1 MRDEE
6 KTKERLIKELMETR
20 QRLAQLEERE
30 VDRNKTEEALR
41 NSEERYKKMVNAVTT
56 YIYSVEIR
64 NGNAVSTWHSRGC
77 FGITGFN
84 PEDYVSNPYLWR
96 SMIYHDD
103 WEIVENSIKEILK
116 GNTVLPV
123 EHRIIRRDDTVVWI
137 RNTMVPYYDEKGL
150 LIKYDGLIEDITK
163 RKQTEEAL
171 R

>member
-1 MRDEE
+1 
-6 KTKERLIKELMETR
+6 
-20 QRLAQLEERE
+20 
-30 VDRNKTEEALR
+30 
-41 NSEERYKKMVNAVTT
+41 MVNAVTT

-64 NGNAVSTWHSRGC
+64 NGNVVSTWHSRGC

-103 WEIVENSIKEILK
+103 WEIVEHSIKEILK
-116 GNTVLPV
+116 GNAVLPV